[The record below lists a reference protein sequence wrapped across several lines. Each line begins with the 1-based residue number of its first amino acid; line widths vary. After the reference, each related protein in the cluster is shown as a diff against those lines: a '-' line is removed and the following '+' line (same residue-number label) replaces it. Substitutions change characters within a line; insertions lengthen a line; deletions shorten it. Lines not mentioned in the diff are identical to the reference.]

1 MRAADTN
8 LLVRL
13 FAHDNPGQVAAVE
26 AFISGGAWVSHLALV
41 ECIWVLASGFSK
53 GHHELAA
60 AVEILLNH
68 TELVVQEPKTVQAA
82 LALFRKR
89 PKLGFSDC
97 MLVELARSAGH
108 TPLGTFDRALG
119 RAPGAEFLG

>member
-41 ECIWVLASGFSK
+41 ECIWVLSSGFTK

-60 AVEILLNH
+60 AVDVLLNH
-68 TELVVQEPKTVQAA
+68 TERAVQDPTTVQAGRS
-82 LALFRKR
+82 LFRKR
-89 PKLGFSDC
+89 PKVGFWDC
-97 MLVELARSAGH
+97 MLVVSGRRAGH
-108 TPLGTFDRALG
+108 PPLGTSDSAL
-119 RAPGAEFLG
+119 